1 MQVSE
6 FPTETCPTTD
16 RPSDKKTKLSR
27 NVIIRLTS
35 QGRAKSR
42 IGFGTW
48 AVKICT
54 QIFFLRL
61 LA

>member
-6 FPTETCPTTD
+6 FPTEKCPTTD

-27 NVIIRLTS
+27 DVIIRLTS

-42 IGFGTW
+42 IGFGM
-48 AVKICT
+48 KGNT
-54 QIFFLRL
+54 QWTEL
-61 LA
+61 